1 MNQGKSNAVVSTEK
15 LVLAALKKN
24 GSIKGVQALADMTY
38 RRLLNTNT
46 EDIKLVKGVS
56 DAVKKLEEKG
66 LVRIDRSA
74 GNVTFELAG
83 KTEQQVLN
91 QEKRTTGM
99 DFKPKG
105 VAGRAGMVIGLTA
118 AGAMVAGC
126 SYLVKKE
133 EPKQTYA
140 PQPVMVSM
148 MVQEKSNEGSNYWT
162 VCQGDCPQPTAKTYA
177 PIKPVEAPVEKLVLK
192 MEEELKSLYYLAF
205 FRLGSAELGP
215 YARQSINKMVGEAKK
230 AKLIVITGRTD
241 ESGPV
246 TLNLNLAQQRAEAV
260 KAALIKA
267 GVTAAIEIKTEI
279 KPNSDLPKDA
289 IAAKVPDNNSGKAR
303 RAEVEI
309 QIKQPKTVGNVAK
322 K

>member
-1 MNQGKSNAVVSTEK
+1 MNQGKHSTDRSSEK

-24 GSIKGVQALADMTY
+24 GSISGVQALADMSH
-38 RRLLNTNT
+38 RRLLDTNS
-46 EDIKLVKGVS
+46 EDIKLVKGVA
-56 DAVKKLEEKG
+56 DAVKRLEEKG
-66 LVRIDRSA
+66 LVKIERTQ
-74 GNVTFELAG
+74 GGVTFELIEKQSTAL
-83 KTEQQVLN
+83 TQQV
-91 QEKRTTGM
+91 QTTSF
-99 DFKPKG
+99 DFTSKG
-105 VAGRAGMVIGLTA
+105 RAGRAGVVVGL
-118 AGAMVAGC
+118 AGAATMVAGC

-133 EPKQTYA
+133 EPKQAYA

-148 MVQEKSNEGSNYWT
+148 MVQEKSTEGSNYWT
-162 VCQGDCPQPTAKTYA
+162 VCQGDCPQPTVKTYA

-215 YARQSINKMVGEAKK
+215 YARQSISKMVGEAKK

-267 GVTAAIEIKTEI
+267 GVTAHIEIKTEI